1 MALLRDLG
9 FPVEPPNEERVQIK
23 RMQESQALDPD
34 TRPITPYGT
43 MHRNSISFTISF
55 FKEKGW
61 GVCIHYL
68 QELKEN
74 ACFFDVNPQCDVNYF
89 FKALQTMKELWD
101 TLIPLTPSRW
111 HNNTGNSLQRRAR
124 CSGIYRRRHNNWSGH
139 VRSGIDSSSHQQ
151 QDGDPATNDSRMS
164 TRGRYAPYAIPSCH
178 WRGSFQIQDQ
188 TQANMEGEQ
197 KRPETRMEGEKQ
209 DETSRSWFKITIPF
223 GIRYD
228 EKWLLNLIQKQCSVP
243 FTPVEFHYEKMQAQ
257 FFVENAGI
265 AFALKSVNGKIWNE
279 NNEMISIFVH
289 PSDAPQSV
297 QKELKPENVDQIK
310 LLPSNLSDKKP
321 YQMDGL
327 SNSMQNASSI
337 EDLNLSN
344 SESAGELDKGK
355 RLQREDMSANR
366 SPLCTTFP
374 DKSTNISSILE
385 LFSKLLCLDGQ
396 ESPSPTSV
404 GIAAHKRLP
413 TCKGSF
419 FGSDALKSLVLQFLQ
434 QYYLIYDSGDRQGLL
449 SAYHDEACFSLTIPF
464 NPKEPAPSSLCEYLK
479 ESRNMKK
486 VQDPYLRVQ
495 LLKHTK
501 HDIVHSL
508 CVLPQTQHDLSSFVV
523 DIWFQMDLMLCFSVN
538 GVFKEVEGMSQ
549 DSVRAFTRTFI
560 ANPVNNYR

>member
-1 MALLRDLG
+1 
-9 FPVEPPNEERVQIK
+9 
-23 RMQESQALDPD
+23 
-34 TRPITPYGT
+34 
-43 MHRNSISFTISF
+43 NSLPLSF
-55 FKEKGW
+55 
-61 GVCIHYL
+61 
-68 QELKEN
+68 
-74 ACFFDVNPQCDVNYF
+74 
-89 FKALQTMKELWD
+89 
-101 TLIPLTPSRW
+101 
-111 HNNTGNSLQRRAR
+111 GNSLQRRAR

-310 LLPSNLSDKKP
+310 VIRVCLSLVIPSPRLLGDMVTRDIEMVPNP
-321 YQMDGL
+321 R
-327 SNSMQNASSI
+327 NSMAASRQTH
-337 EDLNLSN
+337 EKNMFK
-344 SESAGELDKGK
+344 SAGELDKGK

-374 DKSTNISSILE
+374 DKSTNIRSVILSVTLWDSE
-385 LFSKLLCLDGQ
+385 LCLTDGQ

-413 TCKGSF
+413 TCKRLS
-419 FGSDALKSLVLQFLQ
+419 SLFPHR
-434 QYYLIYDSGDRQGLL
+434 YYLIYDSGDRQGLL

-486 VQDPYLRVQ
+486 VQDPCA
-495 LLKHTK
+495 
-501 HDIVHSL
+501 
-508 CVLPQTQHDLSSFVV
+508 CVIGED
-523 DIWFQMDLMLCFSVN
+523 WA
-538 GVFKEVEGMSQ
+538 GEG
-549 DSVRAFTRTFI
+549 DVRG
-560 ANPVNNYR
+560 

>member
-1 MALLRDLG
+1 MG
-9 FPVEPPNEERVQIK
+9 
-23 RMQESQALDPD
+23 
-34 TRPITPYGT
+34 
-43 MHRNSISFTISF
+43 
-55 FKEKGW
+55 
-61 GVCIHYL
+61 
-68 QELKEN
+68 
-74 ACFFDVNPQCDVNYF
+74 
-89 FKALQTMKELWD
+89 
-101 TLIPLTPSRW
+101 
-111 HNNTGNSLQRRAR
+111 HNDTGNSLQRRAR
-124 CSGIYRRRHNNWSGH
+124 CSGIYRRRYNNWSGH

-151 QDGDPATNDSRMS
+151 QDGDPATNDSCMS

-178 WRGSFQIQDQ
+178 WRGSFQMQDQ
-188 TQANMEGEQ
+188 MQANMEGEQ
-197 KRPETRMEGEKQ
+197 KCPETRMEGERQ
-209 DETSRSWFKITIPF
+209 DETSRSWFKITVPF

-243 FTPVEFHYEKMQAQ
+243 FTPVQFHYEKMQAQ
-257 FFVENAGI
+257 FFVENAGS

-289 PSDAPQSV
+289 PSDAPQPV

-327 SNSMQNASSI
+327 SNTMQNASSI
-337 EDLNLSN
+337 KDLNLSN
-344 SESAGELDKGK
+344 SEIRWELDKGK

-434 QYYLIYDSGDRQGLL
+434 LYYLIYDSGDLQGLL
-449 SAYHDEACFSLTIPF
+449 GAYHDEACFSLTIPF

-508 CVLPQTQHDLSSFVV
+508 CVLPKTQHDLSSFVV
-523 DIWFQMDLMLCFSVN
+523 DIWCQTDLMLCFSVN
-538 GVFKEVEGMSQ
+538 GVFKEVERMSQ

-560 ANPVNNYR
+560 ASPVSNYR